1 MLHITNGDSAADSL
15 RATGLGGTVL
25 PWRDVLHEGP
35 VPADLPLQEL
45 SAVRAQ
51 FLADVGLAESAAH
64 TRQQFQ
70 DRDAALLAATEHEEV
85 CLWFEHDLYDQLQI
99 IQILSELASL
109 PMGTTQVTL
118 LCINE
123 HPGVPRF
130 LGLGQLS
137 PQQLAALWPQREPV
151 LDSHYEAARVMWRAF
166 RSPDP
171 VQLLEATHEGLS
183 GLPYLRPAIAR
194 FLQEYPNTQQGLGRT
209 EATALEAISQGV
221 QEQRRLFLHVNNAEQ
236 APFLGDSTFF
246 ARLAMLQREPAP
258 LLAGSEP
265 LALTEHGSA
274 VLHGEADAVQLQ
286 GIDRWFGGVHLTDAQ
301 PVWRWDDAL
310 QTLVHPITGPSVRL
324 PYL

>member
-1 MLHITNGDSAADSL
+1 MLHITNGDSAADLL

-35 VPADLPLQEL
+35 VPANLPLQGL

-51 FLADVGLAESAAH
+51 FLTDVGLAESAAH
-64 TRQQFQ
+64 PQQEFQ
-70 DRDAALLAATEHEEV
+70 ERNAALLAATEHEEV

-99 IQILSELASL
+99 LQILSELASL
-109 PMGTTQVTL
+109 PMGATQVTL

-123 HPGVPRF
+123 HPDVPRF

-151 LDSHYEAARVMWRAF
+151 LDSHYEAARVVWRAF
-166 RSPDP
+166 RSADP

-183 GLPYLRPAIAR
+183 DLPYLRPAIVR
-194 FLQEYPNTQQGLGRT
+194 FLQEYPSAQQGLGRT
-209 EATALEAISQGV
+209 EATALQAVGQGV
-221 QEQRRLFLHVNNAEQ
+221 QEQRRLFAHVNNAEE

-246 ARLAMLQREPAP
+246 TRLAVLQREPAP
-258 LLAGSEP
+258 LLTGSEP
-265 LALTEHGSA
+265 LTLTAHGSA
-274 VLHGEADAVQLQ
+274 VLRGEADAVQLH
-286 GIDRWFGGVHLTDAQ
+286 GIDRWLGGVHLTDSK